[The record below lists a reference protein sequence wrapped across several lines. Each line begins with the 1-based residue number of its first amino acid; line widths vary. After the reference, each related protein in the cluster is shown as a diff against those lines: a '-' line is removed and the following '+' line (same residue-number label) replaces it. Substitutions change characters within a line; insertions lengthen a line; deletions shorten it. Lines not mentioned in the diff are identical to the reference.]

1 MPTGETIEGVR
12 IIFHR
17 EASGWWAES
26 PDVEGWSVAG
36 DTYAEIRRLVVDG
49 VGFRPPS
56 GGTMARTRP
65 LGDEALSATQVEE
78 EARFRKVE
86 GAMLHVEDA
95 ARRLAETAEE
105 LRRDNDAPAY
115 LVAALETAAG
125 AVRADHQRLMKS
137 VYWPAPIQTRPE
149 YESRA
154 KGTE

>member
-1 MPTGETIEGVR
+1 
-12 IIFHR
+12 
-17 EASGWWAES
+17 
-26 PDVEGWSVAG
+26 
-36 DTYAEIRRLVVDG
+36 
-49 VGFRPPS
+49 
-56 GGTMARTRP
+56 
-65 LGDEALSATQVEE
+65 LSATRAEE

-95 ARRLAETAEE
+95 ARRLAEVAEE
-105 LRRDNDAPAY
+105 LKRDNDAPAY

-149 YESRA
+149 LGSRA